1 MTTALDITTL
11 LQEAFSTKR
20 PIRFRY
26 SGSDYF
32 TARVEQ
38 IGSTWVE
45 VYAYDSSSGKY
56 SERWLKIDLIRD
68 AEWSPTESIAF
79 AKPPSTP
86 PTPNWN
92 MIPVEALLSASR

>member
-26 SGSDYF
+26 PGSDYF

-56 SERWLKIDLIRD
+56 GERWLKIDLIRD
-68 AEWSPTESIAF
+68 AEWSQSEAITFP
-79 AKPPSTP
+79 KPPSTP
-86 PTPNWN
+86 STSGWN
-92 MIPVEALLSASR
+92 LIPLESVAACG